1 MDGVNPA
8 SSMHRIVSSHG
19 KPSVSR
25 FCLVAYDEQTNLSL
39 VSCCT
44 ITGRG
49 HQLRVHLNTIGFPI
63 QNDVEYGGSMY
74 LDSINSQLESS
85 VKSMLEV
92 SESTLQC
99 LHDDSI
105 TEEEVKIAIQNCRC
119 CVDGNKGIKASFNS
133 AQLLGGSNAIDL
145 HALKYCIYYGND
157 INTND
162 LSERKGLEFTTSI
175 PSWATGF
182 VDNVSVDRFHWLA

>member
-1 MDGVNPA
+1 
-8 SSMHRIVSSHG
+8 
-19 KPSVSR
+19 
-25 FCLVAYDEQTNLSL
+25 
-39 VSCCT
+39 
-44 ITGRG
+44 
-49 HQLRVHLNTIGFPI
+49 
-63 QNDVEYGGSMY
+63 MY

-92 SESTLQC
+92 SESTLKC
-99 LHDDSI
+99 LHDDSV